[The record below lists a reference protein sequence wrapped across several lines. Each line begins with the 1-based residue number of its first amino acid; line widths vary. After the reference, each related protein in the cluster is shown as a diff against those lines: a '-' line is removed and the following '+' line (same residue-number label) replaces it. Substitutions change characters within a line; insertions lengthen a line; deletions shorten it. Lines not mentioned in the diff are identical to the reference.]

1 MKWSKRKER
10 TMMALVLASML
21 TIIAGSMIATA
32 YTSANHYPNRVP
44 VSVKNTTGSTYTGL
58 ACAEVN
64 AQSLIDGNFMNTDA
78 SDYRVQQGT
87 TFPVASFLTA
97 TDTTDACAWLPMTA
111 LANNFTS
118 DFNLRMGITTAPM
131 DMVGVFGR
139 AADIATVAYDASLN
153 PSNQLHIKASS
164 VTVTNGSST
173 HIVSLG
179 TAYTMGINSSGYAFA
194 DMNTESS
201 TTPVDQDQ
209 QDTEQSFGVGAGIDI
224 LGQTF
229 TTGDSLNVT
238 SIDVYVRYISGSGS
252 QFYIGI
258 YSVDGTGSPLASG
271 LVGSRVT
278 FEPGTS
284 GSFSY
289 KTATFSPAISL
300 SAGTQY
306 GVAITNDNSGDEVHR
321 WGYENSNVLA
331 GGALTYDTSPSGGT
345 WSGNMDV
352 VNAARDRTFR
362 VNSVTT
368 GQMTIVGSTSLT
380 DELPHDLQL
389 DFASNRATLSVDGV
403 SIGSATSS
411 VGLTTV
417 SAPLVIAS
425 RSSDGIRSLRRIEVG
440 TSSNDADNA
449 VDLSFTPLTLT
460 RTQSGAAANNH
471 RWVYSILDEAGNGRT
486 ASITLNS
493 NATTV
498 AATLEPLVTNNNVAP
513 RVGETTPDPW
523 GTSFGGSVA
532 SPVADAFTKTDTYR
546 WPMSVIQPSFEAGGL
561 PLQLGAAIIAATL
574 ALFMGGA
581 ALLLS
586 RIPAVGMVAA
596 MLTAG
601 IVVSLSPLPNVIL
614 VMMAVLG
621 ISVSF
626 LVPRFWESSA

>member
-10 TMMALVLASML
+10 TMMALVLTGML
-21 TIIAGSMIATA
+21 TIIASSMIVTA

-44 VSVKNTTGSTYTGL
+44 VSVKNTTGSAYTGL

-78 SDYRVQQGT
+78 TDYRVQQGT

-179 TAYTMGINSSGYAFA
+179 TAYTMGINSSGYAFV

-209 QDTEQSFGVGAGIDI
+209 QDTEQNLSVSGDI

-238 SIDVYVRYISGSGS
+238 SIDIYTRYISGSGT
-252 QFYIGI
+252 QFIVGI
-258 YSVDGTGSPLASG
+258 YSVDGSGSPLASG
-271 LVGSRVT
+271 LVGST
-278 FEPGTS
+278 APIDLGTS
-284 GSFSY
+284 GTFSY

-300 SAGTQY
+300 SASTQF
-306 GVAITNDNSGDEVHR
+306 GVAITNNQAGDAVNR

-345 WSGNMDV
+345 WSGAMDV
-352 VNAARDRTFR
+352 VNTARDRTFR

-368 GQMTIVGSTSLT
+368 GQITIVGSTSLT

-389 DFASNRATLSVDGV
+389 DFASNTATLSVDNV

-411 VGLTTV
+411 VGMTTV

-449 VDLSFTPLTLT
+449 VDLSFTPFTLT
-460 RTQSGAAANNH
+460 RTQSGAAANGH
-471 RWVYSILDEAGNGRT
+471 RWVYSILDESGNGRT

-498 AATLEPLVTNNNVAP
+498 AATVAPLVTNNNVAP

-546 WPMSVIQPSFEAGGL
+546 WPMSVIQPSFDAGGL

-574 ALFMGGA
+574 ALFIGGA

-596 MLTAG
+596 MIAAG
-601 IVVSLSPLPNVIL
+601 LVVSLSPLPNVIL

-621 ISVSF
+621 VSVSF